1 MGVILPYNAEIS
13 KLFPKWYEIPEKR
26 GKYVNF
32 STIWAPAL
40 NLTFE

>member
-1 MGVILPYNAEIS
+1 MGVILTYNAEIS
-13 KLFPKWYEIPEKR
+13 KIFPKWYEIPQKR

-32 STIWAPAL
+32 NAVCTGTL

>member
-1 MGVILPYNAEIS
+1 MGVILPYNAETF
-13 KLFPKWYEIPEKR
+13 KLFPKWYKIAEKR

-32 STIWAPAL
+32 STIWALAL